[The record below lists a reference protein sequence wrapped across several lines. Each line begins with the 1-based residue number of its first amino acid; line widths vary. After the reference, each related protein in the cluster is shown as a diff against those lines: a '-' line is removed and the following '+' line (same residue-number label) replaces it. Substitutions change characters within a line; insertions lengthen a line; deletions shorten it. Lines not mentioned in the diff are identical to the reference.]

1 MILDVGFTTTK
12 ILVVGFGEVGK
23 KITDKIQ
30 QDDLVDVDTVFVNSG
45 KIVLR
50 LNQMWNP
57 DNFNG
62 AEMIIIVFD
71 SAEDNEGLAYIAAS
85 AKEKGI
91 LVLGMGTKSFFPN
104 KDEDRA
110 CTEAISCG
118 IDALNIFY
126 RDKTVEYYSRKQC
139 ISKKYSAERTIIG
152 SIQQIVL
159 MMNVP
164 NVINIDIEDFRNFLR
179 KAGIIQIGNGY
190 GVGDNKA
197 DDAVRMA
204 LDSCSHAPD
213 IRTATRWIC
222 AVFGDITLTDA
233 SDICESIRSFS
244 GEDNDIIFGVSY
256 DDSLE
261 DVCYVTIIAADFVDS
276 RVSRKQVSLDIQ

>member
-1 MILDVGFTTTK
+1 MISDMRFRTSK
-12 ILVVGFGEVGK
+12 ILVIGFGEIGK
-23 KITDKIQ
+23 RVTDKIQ

-71 SAEDNEGLAYIAAS
+71 SAEDNEGLSYIAAS
-85 AKEKGI
+85 ARDKGI
-91 LVLGMGTKSFFPN
+91 LVLGMGTRSFFPY
-104 KDEDRA
+104 KDEDKA

-118 IDALNIFY
+118 IDALNIIY
-126 RDKTVEYYSRKQC
+126 QDKTVEYYSGKQC
-139 ISKKYSAERTIIG
+139 ISKNYSAERTIIG

-164 NVINIDIEDFRNFLR
+164 NVINIDIEDFRNYLQE
-179 KAGIIQIGNGY
+179 AGIIHIGNGY
-190 GVGDNKA
+190 GIGDNKA
-197 DDAVRMA
+197 EEAVLMA
-204 LDSCSHAPD
+204 LDSCSRSPD
-213 IRTATRWIC
+213 IRKATRWIC
-222 AVFGDITLTDA
+222 SVFGDITLTDA
-233 SDICESIRSFS
+233 SDVSEYIRSLS
-244 GEDNDIIFGVSY
+244 GKDIDIIFGASY

-261 DVCYVTIIAADFVDS
+261 DVCYVTIIAADFA
-276 RVSRKQVSLDIQ
+276 